1 MGRVLAC
8 STVWRTHW
16 VVPILFSQ
24 WRTSMTLPVERK
36 HAVKNTEQFLLS
48 LCDPKQTPRVPRE
61 VRDRARSLLRH
72 YPTDLY
78 MEMAAEQAPDVF
90 GDK

>member
-1 MGRVLAC
+1 L
-8 STVWRTHW
+8 
-16 VVPILFSQ
+16 
-24 WRTSMTLPVERK
+24 TLPVERK
-36 HAVKNTEQFLLS
+36 HSIKNTEQFLLS

-78 MEMAAEQAPDVF
+78 MEIAAEKAPDVF
-90 GDK
+90 GDWK